1 MSVPPKV
8 PEKEPRYKIVE
19 LKLTGKPPRHVV
31 FDFTADYFALIE
43 SSPDLNTDNVRIT
56 FNEPNNYIK
65 LSKATL
71 VRSPSPVLKSVWVD
85 WDPSENGKY
94 VKFYYSGA
102 PFLEIGANVITLGAD
117 FIGVAKEGTLQ
128 QIKHNLDKFQFTPD
142 GLLKVTATTAVVTN
156 IDVPLSTRASETTVS
171 AISSKLDR
179 FQFTSDGLLKVT
191 AVSAEIPNIDVAL
204 STRASETTVSAIK
217 SQTDKLTFDANNNLK
232 VNASVV
238 SNPPN
243 LDVALSTRASESTLS
258 AIKSQTDKLT
268 FDSSSNLNVNAKV
281 VSNPPNLDVA
291 LSTIN
296 NKFPGALTLTDTL
309 SNPTTTIIGAA
320 NLGFD
325 GTYWRRLVTDT
336 SGRLR
341 VSADVVSNPSNLD
354 VALSTRASE
363 STLSAIK
370 SKTDLLSFDA
380 NNNLKVNASVVANP
394 PNLDV
399 TLSSFSN
406 KFPSATALA
415 DNLQNPTTTIIG
427 AANLGFDGTNWR
439 RLVTDTTGR
448 LRTVVESVANPS
460 NLDVA
465 LSTRASESTLSAIK
479 SKTDLLSFDANNNLK
494 VNASVVANPSNLDVA
509 LSTRASESTLSAI
522 AGALASK
529 ATDKLRVT
537 IVDSFPR
544 SPVTIYD
551 SSNNE
556 LSSYLKNLDTALSTF
571 KNLLTPILKASIFNT
586 SVSANT
592 NILPS
597 NISPTYSL
605 ASFRIYAS
613 FGSSGV
619 LSVVR
624 TRSGT
629 TVSETLNGG
638 TPLNANSAY
647 IFDIIVESGETINLQ
662 YSASATAL
670 VLKVIEIPLLTT

>member
-394 PNLDV
+394 
-399 TLSSFSN
+399 
-406 KFPSATALA
+406 
-415 DNLQNPTTTIIG
+415 
-427 AANLGFDGTNWR
+427 
-439 RLVTDTTGR
+439 
-448 LRTVVESVANPS
+448 
-460 NLDVA
+460 
-465 LSTRASESTLSAIK
+465 
-479 SKTDLLSFDANNNLK
+479 
-494 VNASVVANPSNLDVA
+494 SNLDVA